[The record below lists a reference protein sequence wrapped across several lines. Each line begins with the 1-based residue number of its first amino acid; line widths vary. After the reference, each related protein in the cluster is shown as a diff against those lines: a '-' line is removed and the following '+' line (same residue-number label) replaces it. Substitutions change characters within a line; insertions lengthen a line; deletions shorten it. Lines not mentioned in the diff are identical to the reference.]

1 MNRYIIS
8 PIASRDLEEIIDYF
22 TKQDIDAGERF
33 VAEFN
38 KKCRNLMQFPN
49 LGRSYADLAPL
60 LRGISLEKYIIF
72 IFYKPAND
80 RIEIVRVVSGYRDLP
95 ALFSLPDAP

>member
-1 MNRYIIS
+1 MSRYIIS
-8 PIASRDLEEIIDYF
+8 PTASRDLEEIIDYF
-22 TKQDIDAGERF
+22 TERDINAGEHF

-38 KKCRNLMQFPN
+38 KRCRNLIQFPN
-49 LGRSYADLAPL
+49 LGRSYADLTPL
-60 LRGISLEKYIIF
+60 LRGISLDGYI

-80 RIEIVRVVSGYRDLP
+80 EIEIVRVVSGYRDLP

>member
-1 MNRYIIS
+1 MSRYIIS
-8 PIASRDLEEIIDYF
+8 PTASRDLEEIIDYF
-22 TKQDIDAGERF
+22 TERDINAGERF

-38 KKCRNLMQFPN
+38 KRCRNLIQFPN

-60 LRGISLEKYIIF
+60 LRGISLDGYI

-80 RIEIVRVVSGYRDLP
+80 EIEIVRVVSGYRDLP